1 MHEFSIALNIVDIAL
16 KAAKDANA
24 KKINKVEIDVGMLS
38 GVVIEALEF
47 ALESAIKNTLLEG
60 SQIKIN
66 EIRAAAVCNNCHTS
80 FEPDDF
86 AVQCP
91 DCKSADFEI
100 TRGRELSVKSI
111 DID

>member
-24 KKINKVEIDVGMLS
+24 IKVNKVEIDIGMLS

-47 ALESAIKNTLLEG
+47 ALESAVKSTLLEG

-66 EIRAAAVCNNCHTS
+66 KIRAAAMCNNCHKS

-86 AVQCP
+86 AVHCP
-91 DCKSADFEI
+91 VCKSADFDI